1 MACPVVAGTAA
12 FLLEYFPYLT
22 PQQLKFC
29 LEKSAQAPDS
39 KVRKPGTDEMVALS
53 DISESG
59 GIINAYEAAKVAATL
74 DPSGKSVAPKKTSPK
89 PTLKNKKG

>member
-1 MACPVVAGTAA
+1 
-12 FLLEYFPYLT
+12 
-22 PQQLKFC
+22 
-29 LEKSAQAPDS
+29 
-39 KVRKPGTDEMVALS
+39 MVALS